1 MILRHILR
9 HIKNLFNTAKYIE
22 YYELNRKY
30 KEHPAMINFVEQRMQ
45 TLREHYIEY
54 DIRYIDN
61 LPDDIAGIVTARKAN
76 RTIDRASLIINKNKI
91 TWKIE

>member
-30 KEHPAMINFVEQRMQ
+30 KEHPAMIDFVENRMQ
-45 TLREHYIEY
+45 ALRDTYIEY

-76 RTIDRASLIINKNKI
+76 RTVDRASLIINKNRIIWRLK
-91 TWKIE
+91 